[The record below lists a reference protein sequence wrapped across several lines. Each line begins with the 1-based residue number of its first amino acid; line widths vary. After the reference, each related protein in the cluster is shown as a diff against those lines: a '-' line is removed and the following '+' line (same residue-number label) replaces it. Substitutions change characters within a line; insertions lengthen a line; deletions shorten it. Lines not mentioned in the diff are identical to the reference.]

1 MVRRHAVGGNPDL
14 RHPTLRNCELTR
26 SNLPDTVLNNKVTIM
41 NRAGSDRSVC
51 EQGARL
57 QDWQLYVIVLA
68 LSAAATA
75 AVFLWFY

>member
-1 MVRRHAVGGNPDL
+1 
-14 RHPTLRNCELTR
+14 
-26 SNLPDTVLNNKVTIM
+26 M

-75 AVFLWFY
+75 AVFLWFYWTPMLCN